1 MKYWFFVLFS
11 LFFINL
17 TAQNAPG
24 TQLPIRK
31 AKSPIHVDGVL
42 DEADWQA
49 AYVAK
54 DFKLS
59 FPVDTAFAP
68 FQTEARLM
76 FDDHNIYIGFV
87 CYDDD
92 KPYIVQSL
100 KRDFDFDNNDN
111 VTFIFGPY
119 NDKQNGFFFTIT
131 PFNVQM
137 EGTVSGGGAGD
148 NGYSANWDNRWFS
161 KTTRLADRWI
171 AEVAIP
177 LKSIR
182 YKTGEWTVNFLRWDR
197 KHNQASSWVAVPIQY
212 NLGAMAYAGQ
222 MIWEDAAPK
231 PSMNI
236 SLIPYVAGGLSR
248 DSEANPPENSS
259 DLQIGGDAKI
269 GITPSMNLDLTV
281 NPDFSQVEVDQQV
294 VNLTRFEFQ
303 FPERRQFF
311 LENNDLF
318 QNAGFPDARPFF
330 SRRIGLAFNDS
341 TENLERV
348 PIAFGARLSGSI
360 NKKWRLSAMNMQT
373 KESRRLGLP
382 KQNYTVATLMRNFG
396 NQSSVAVTY
405 VDKTSL
411 GLRSIADSV
420 RYFNSDVFRDRVVN
434 GDSVPYFNEFSR
446 SLGVDLEMLSKDNKW
461 YGGSYYAISQNPF
474 VSGNNH
480 TGGIFGRFNNRA
492 FDVFLGSSFLGKNYN
507 SETGFVPAHG
517 VYPGQWSMFTSL
529 NYKLYPKNNGIAVM
543 GPVSQFNVTYTPDG
557 TLTDQNYEAG
567 YSIEF
572 KNSMSL
578 QGLWQYNYIRL
589 TSEFNPIDKNLY
601 TTFKENEVYDW
612 HALNIEFSSNQRKV
626 FSLNTEATFGEFLN
640 GTAINLRGRLSYRYQ
655 PYGSLALRFDYNDVR
670 LATGYG
676 KEKLFVVGP
685 NFDLTFTNSLFLST
699 FVQFNNEADNVNLN
713 MRLQWR
719 YKPASDF
726 FIVYTENYL
735 PENFKSKNRALVFKF
750 TYWLNM

>member
-1 MKYWFFVLFS
+1 MKYWFLVFFS
-11 LFFINL
+11 SFLASL
-17 TAQNAPG
+17 SAQNAPG

-31 AKSPIHVDGVL
+31 VKGQIKVDGLL
-42 DEADWQA
+42 DESDWQT

-54 DFKLS
+54 DFKMN
-59 FPVDTAFAP
+59 FPADTSLAP
-68 FQTEARLM
+68 FQTEARLT

-100 KRDFDFDNNDN
+100 RRDFDFDNNDN

-131 PFNVQM
+131 PFNVQL

-148 NGYSANWDNRWFS
+148 DSYSDNWDNRWFS

-171 AEVAIP
+171 GEVAIP
-177 LKSIR
+177 FKSIR
-182 YKTGEWTVNFLRWDR
+182 YKTGEWSINFLRWDR
-197 KHNQASSWVAVPIQY
+197 KHNQASSWVGVPIQY

-222 MIWEDAAPK
+222 MIWEDQAPK
-231 PSMNI
+231 PSLNV

-248 DSEANPPENSS
+248 DSESTPPNSN
-259 DLQIGGDAKI
+259 DFQVGGDAKI
-269 GITPSMNLDLTV
+269 GVTPSMNLDLTF
-281 NPDFSQVEVDQQV
+281 NPDFSQVDVDQQV

-311 LENNDLF
+311 LENSDLF
-318 QNAGFPDARPFF
+318 QNAGFPDVRPFF
-330 SRRIGLAFNDS
+330 SRRIGLAINDS

-348 PIAFGARLSGSI
+348 PIAYGARLSGSI

-396 NQSSVAVTY
+396 HQSSVAITY
-405 VDKTSL
+405 VDKSSR
-411 GLRSIADSV
+411 GLSSIADSMK
-420 RYFNSDVFRDRVVN
+420 YFNSDVFRRRAVN
-434 GDSVPYFNEFSR
+434 GDTIPYFSDFSR

-480 TGGIFGRFNNRA
+480 TGGVFGRFNNRP
-492 FDVFLGSSFLGKNYN
+492 FDIFLGGSFLGKNYN
-507 SETGFVPAHG
+507 SEAGFVPAHG
-517 VYPGQWSMFTSL
+517 VYPGQWSLFSSV
-529 NYKLYPKNNGIAVM
+529 NYKMYPKDNGIAVM
-543 GPVSQFNVTYTPDG
+543 GPVSQVNIAHTPDG
-557 TLTDQNYEAG
+557 VLTDQNYEAG
-567 YSIEF
+567 YSIDF
-572 KNSMSL
+572 KNSMSF
-578 QGLWQYNYIRL
+578 QAVWQYNYLRL
-589 TSEFNPIDKNLY
+589 TNEFNPINSERY
-601 TTFKENEVYDW
+601 VTFKENEVYDW
-612 HALNIEFSSNQRKV
+612 HALNVSFQSNQRAL
-626 FSLNTEATFGEFLN
+626 FSFASEITVGEYFNGKALNV
-640 GTAINLRGRLSYRYQ
+640 RGRMSYRYQ

-670 LATGYG
+670 LASGYG
-676 KEKLFVVGP
+676 NEKLFVVGP
-685 NFDLTFTNSLFLST
+685 NFDLTFTNSLFLTT
-699 FVQFNNEADNVNLN
+699 FVQFNNVADNVNLN
-713 MRLQWR
+713 ARLQWR

-735 PENFKSKNRALVFKF
+735 PQNLASKNRALVFKF